1 MPLPATLARV
11 DREPSREL
19 IYRQL
24 KALILDLTLQPLEIL
39 RDADLA
45 ARLGVSR
52 TPVRE
57 ALRKLED
64 EGLVQSQ
71 PNQWTRVAAIELHH
85 LLEIYPVAQALHV
98 TALRIAF
105 ARLERAD
112 LQTLRITNDAME
124 EAITRQ
130 RPAEALRLDA
140 AFHGVIVGR
149 AGNPVLSHL
158 VASLTEKLQRIELA
172 HFTRVLSGT
181 ASASEHRALIRAIR
195 TGDRDGALRQMA
207 LNWDRPDVPDAPDVP
222 SPKVPVA

>member
-1 MPLPATLARV
+1 MPLPSTLARV

-39 RDADLA
+39 RDVDLA

-71 PNQWTRVAAIELHH
+71 PNQWTRVSAIDLQH

-105 ARLERAD
+105 DRLERAD
-112 LQTLRITNDAME
+112 IQTLRMTNDAME
-124 EAITRQ
+124 EAIARHQ
-130 RPAEALRLDA
+130 AAEALRLDA
-140 AFHGVIVGR
+140 SFHGLIVAR

-172 HFTRVLSGT
+172 HFTQVQSGT
-181 ASASEHRALIRAIR
+181 ASAAEHRALVRAIR
-195 TGDRDGALRQMA
+195 AKDLNEAIRQMT
-207 LNWDRPDVPDAPDVP
+207 LNWERPDVRDASP
-222 SPKVPVA
+222 SQAAVS